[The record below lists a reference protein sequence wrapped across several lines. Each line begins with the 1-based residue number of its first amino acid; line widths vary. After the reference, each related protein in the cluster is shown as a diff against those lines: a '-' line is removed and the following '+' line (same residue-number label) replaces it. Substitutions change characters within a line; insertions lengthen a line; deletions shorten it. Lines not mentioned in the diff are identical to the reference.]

1 MVLRVYNSRFGHNDD
16 YDITRTSDGWRIEHS
31 ADSDDHSGE
40 CNTRG
45 EPLLYRHLKHDS
57 INYPAALGGYLDFL
71 WRKATEHDMDEEQM
85 QEALDLISQW
95 LQTIEQSKPAGIFA
109 EYR

>member
-1 MVLRVYNSRFGHNDD
+1 MVLSVYNSRFRHNDD
-16 YDITRTSDGWRIEHS
+16 YDITRTPDGWRIEFMDTHGRD
-31 ADSDDHSGE
+31 ADCD
-40 CNTRG
+40 TRG
-45 EPLLYRHLKHDS
+45 HPALYANLDQDS

-71 WRKATEHDMDEEQM
+71 WRKATAHDMAKEQV
-85 QEALDLISQW
+85 QEALDLISEW